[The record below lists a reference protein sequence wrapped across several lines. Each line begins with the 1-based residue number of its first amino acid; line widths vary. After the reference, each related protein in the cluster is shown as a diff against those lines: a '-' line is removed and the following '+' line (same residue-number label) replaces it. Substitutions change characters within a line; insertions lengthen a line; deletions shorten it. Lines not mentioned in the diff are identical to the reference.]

1 MIPLHMK
8 AVVKIREGEVRLETV
23 EVPKPG
29 LGQVLVQVFAAAQ
42 NPSDCLFS
50 PLLIPYYASDN
61 KPLFVGMKLERSW
74 PEHDVIVGHDFAG
87 VIQELG
93 PDVSSEFRKVGQR
106 VAGFLNACVSVEDGG
121 TFAEYCVADAM
132 MLVDLPDSMSFES
145 ASTIGLAAF
154 TACQLLWQNQKL
166 PTPLDASRYSFPI
179 LVWGGASAV
188 GQYVVQLAKQSGLQV
203 ITTASPQNHKL
214 LKKLG
219 ADVVFDYRDPEVV
232 AKIRAFCGG
241 KQLNVAIDCVSVDRS
256 VTLVTDCVEDCE
268 GSYIALVLPVEI
280 KAKHIKS
287 DFTYVYTLL
296 GKSISG
302 KYTYPAIPEHY
313 ELGRWSATLLSHLAK
328 KGVLSTIPTRVVP
341 NGLADAQYWINYQE
355 EGKVHA
361 EKIVYRVDPS

>member
-8 AVVKIREGEVRLETV
+8 AVVKTREGEVRLETV

-42 NPSDCLFS
+42 NPSDW
-50 PLLIPYYASDN
+50 
-61 KPLFVGMKLERSW
+61 MKLERSW
-74 PEHDVIVGHDFAG
+74 PEHGVIVGHDFAG

-203 ITTASPQNHKL
+203 ITTASPQNHEL

-219 ADVVFDYRDPEVV
+219 ADVVFDYKDPEVV

-241 KQLNVAIDCVSVDRS
+241 KELNVAIDCASVDKS
-256 VTLVTDCVEDCE
+256 VTLVTDCVDDRE
-268 GSYIALVLPVEI
+268 GSYIALVLPVEM

-313 ELGRWSATLLSHLAK
+313 ELGKWSASLLSHLAK

-341 NGLADAQYWINYQE
+341 NGLADTQYWINYQK